1 MDITTEV
8 KKLGRPPS
16 TKQPQNSYC
25 EICQQ
30 DFSTAKSLKLHKM
43 TNKHKN
49 KENPKSTFCET
60 CEKDY
65 VTVQKLKM
73 HMMTNKHILLVQQKS
88 VGDNDD
94 SDSKSIEKNLSED
107 HPDLEEDLLENPDS
121 KSNLKN
127 YYPEDPPLIE
137 QIFVQDPNS
146 KLTEDPNPQQQ
157 SNKLQIEEIFL
168 EEEPNSQPISPE
180 NSFENSQ
187 LVVKDEDLENP
198 ENLFENSQLF
208 ENKDYPE
215 DQENEILEDDDQFTN
230 MEKSF
235 EDYIHEKEKKLEDH
249 PEFQNNLKE
258 GDFNSEKL
266 QKSNYLDPESIAGS
280 QNPPK
285 RKHALSKKQKTGK
298 VHCEICVID
307 ISNQMTYEKHIKTN
321 RHILKAQGKL
331 LAKQIKEGN
340 KEGNECF
347 ICRKSFVDNQGL
359 QKHTASVHE
368 GKKDYRC
375 HLCQKYF
382 TTSTGNN

>member
-16 TKQPQNSYC
+16 TEQPQNSYC

-30 DFSTAKSLKLHKM
+30 DFSTAKSLKLHLM

-49 KENPKSTFCET
+49 KENPKTTFCET
-60 CEKDY
+60 CDKDY
-65 VTVQKLKM
+65 VTIQKLKM
-73 HMMTNKHILLVQQKS
+73 HLMTNKHILLVQQKS

-121 KSNLKN
+121 KSNLNN

-137 QIFVQDPNS
+137 QIFVQDNS
-146 KLTEDPNPQQQ
+146 KLEDDPDSQQ

-168 EEEPNSQPISPE
+168 EEETNSQSILYE
-180 NSFENSQ
+180 NSFG
-187 LVVKDEDLENP
+187 K
-198 ENLFENSQLF
+198 SQLF
-208 ENKDYPE
+208 EKKNYPE
-215 DQENEILEDDDQFTN
+215 DQENEIMNDDDDQFTK

-235 EDYIHEKEKKLEDH
+235 EDYIHEKEKKLGDH
-249 PEFQNNLKE
+249 PEFQNNSKE
-258 GDFNSEKL
+258 GYSNENSQKL
-266 QKSNYLDPESIAGS
+266 QKSNDLDPESIAGS